1 MRTYVQMKTLDFV
14 LEIKMECCRVTHRTE
29 RRKRGRGVDVIR
41 SGLFHDINQMA
52 ITKSLGYFSDFLKPQ
67 SEVHQFVHYKKSFQI
82 FFTRWLKS
90 SIEK

>member
-1 MRTYVQMKTLDFV
+1 MRTYVQMKTSDFV
-14 LEIKMECCRVTHRTE
+14 LEIKMELCRVTHRTE
-29 RRKRGRGVDVIR
+29 RRKGRGVDVIR
-41 SGLFHDINQMA
+41 SGLFHVINQMA
-52 ITKSLGYFSDFLKPQ
+52 ITKSLGYFSDFLIPQ